1 MKMRLSRAMG
11 REQEKTAGNT
21 MLPAVFT
28 LQAYCPLA
36 VSATVGSAAT
46 TEPTPPS
53 ATADG
58 ASAMVSTA
66 AADGASTMESITS
79 GVAACG
85 AATSIVTSIAAP
97 IVPARIPPGIA
108 PSVTPGVTASIAP
121 TGITEAAATPVP
133 TMTPVI
139 PRSGTDEYSTRKPL
153 RTIEAIR
160 CTGIGIIGVVPIW
173 AYRRSVNVARVGIAL
188 VGVTLVSV
196 TLVAVTLV
204 DSDANSRFNLRLRVS
219 KR

>member
-1 MKMRLSRAMG
+1 
-11 REQEKTAGNT
+11 
-21 MLPAVFT
+21 
-28 LQAYCPLA
+28 
-36 VSATVGSAAT
+36 
-46 TEPTPPS
+46 
-53 ATADG
+53 
-58 ASAMVSTA
+58 MVSTA

-121 TGITEAAATPVP
+121 PGITEAAATPISTTTPVP

-139 PRSGTDEYSTRKPL
+139 PRSGTDEYSTCKPL

-173 AYRRSVNVARVGIAL
+173 AHRRSVNVARVGIAL